1 MKAESRDKIRLGIR
15 PAIPSDKATVL
26 KFCQHTWRGGN
37 YIPEVWDDWMKE
49 RNGRLLVAT
58 ARNVPIGI
66 AHAYLQTR
74 SDAWMEG
81 VRVNP
86 DYRGHGVAGRLNKE
100 LA

>member
-1 MKAESRDKIRLGIR
+1 MTKASRHRIPVRVR
-15 PAIPSDKATVL
+15 PALQSDKAPVL
-26 KFCQHTWRGGN
+26 EFCRHTWRGGD